1 MHEHIKI
8 IDKPAPQIMVDL
20 LAVELTEEANREIG
34 LDWTYTQ
41 GHIGLLQPT
50 GSVINDLTSNIVG
63 NTVAGTGQLFYQGVG
78 SLPREFYIRLNALV
92 SDGNGS
98 ILANPRTVATNGKE
112 ATIQI
117 RKTLNYFFNEGFDD
131 AGRAIIK
138 KSDISAD
145 TEGRITPTLLADGRI
160 LMNVDIKVGS
170 FTFSPDAG
178 LPEQTNRESTTVVTV
193 HEGQTLIIGGLR
205 QEETSESIT
214 KVPLLGDLPILG
226 GLFRNTKKE
235 IKNSVLTI
243 FVTPHLLKPNDGYTP
258 EWPQLNSEEYKLVP
272 IMEKPP
278 ENK

>member
-1 MHEHIKI
+1 
-8 IDKPAPQIMVDL
+8 MVDL